1 MERLISG
8 GGGGVR
14 GWGMGLVT
22 IVKKRRK
29 INLLYLV
36 LLALYFM
43 LWDPTL
49 TLLRITKLILFLFF
63 TTRQDNAAILFVL
76 FLFLY
81 KTLRNAV
88 LASAH
93 CSDLGIPLQAPRP
106 VKFRRLGRVNS
117 VNKMTDTRL

>member
-1 MERLISG
+1 
-8 GGGGVR
+8 
-14 GWGMGLVT
+14 MGLVT

-106 VKFRRLGRVNS
+106 VKFKRFN
-117 VNKMTDTRL
+117 